1 MAVLEPLSANKSDKN
16 SKQTIKEQMQQSK
29 DYLKKKKRLARERNE
44 FRLKG
49 GYDLIYPILSYYE
62 EYKIRERIT

>member
-1 MAVLEPLSANKSDKN
+1 
-16 SKQTIKEQMQQSK
+16 MQQSK

-49 GYDLIYPILSYYE
+49 GYELIYPIVSYYE
-62 EYKIRERIT
+62 EDKIKERIT